1 MRNEKNNKVMKNTHT
16 IMPQISKEK
25 VRELKLKANEIRK
38 WVIKM
43 VYAAQSGHP
52 GGALSAADILAVLYF
67 HELRIDPKNPE
78 WRERDRFV
86 LSKGHASAAYYAAL
100 AMRGFFPEN
109 ELLTFRKIDSFL
121 QGHPSLIVPGVDM
134 CTGSLGQGLSAA
146 IGMSLAAKLDGMN
159 YRVYALLGDGEVEEG
174 NVWEA
179 ALTAATRKLDNL
191 VAIVDRNKIQLDDFT
206 DKMVVLDPL
215 EEKWN
220 AFGWKVLSINGHDIV
235 QIIRA
240 LDEARKTKDKPTVII
255 AHTVKGKGIS
265 YMENTAKYHGK
276 PPQNEEE
283 YKLALK
289 ELEEERRRI

>member
-25 VRELKLKANEIRK
+25 VRELKLRANEIRT

-43 VYAAQSGHP
+43 VYTAQSGHP